1 MIKRILFTICALVL
15 LTALAM
21 PAFAAGTA
29 EITITPSKN
38 AAYRGDTVEFTVNI
52 SSVANCK
59 AVGVMITYDTSVF
72 EMVSGSCVV
81 SDAVMRSFD
90 AKTGNGELAL
100 ESARTLS
107 GAVFKFTLK
116 VKADARLGAAASVS
130 GTASVRDTSG
140 YLATTVKS
148 ATVTVAC
155 RHSFGSWK
163 KVDGNNHS
171 RTCSVCKE
179 VETKAHRY
187 DNACDTSCNDCGHTR
202 TIKHNFST
210 QWSANGQYHWHG
222 CTVCGAWNSDSA
234 AHTPGD
240 PATEEHAQNC
250 TVCGYELAP
259 QLEHVHVPIKE
270 WLFDEVGHWYAC
282 ERCEGKAEL
291 ADHDFTAECDSVC
304 DTCGYERETVH
315 TPGAEWITDE
325 SGHWHVCQVCQ
336 EVVDK
341 TAHVS
346 DNDPAAPKCA
356 DCGFDL
362 LHTHVFGAE
371 WSTDGENHWHG
382 CACGE
387 KQELGAHDWDDG
399 ALIKAPTAQ
408 EKGEMLIRCI
418 VCGAEHKAVVM
429 AMEVEKPSLQGLL
442 YWQIACGV
450 LALLLVAALVF
461 FIVVITKINK
471 KPKGKFAGK

>member
-1 MIKRILFTICALVL
+1 MRKITIAIISLLLV
-15 LTALAM
+15 AVM
-21 PAFAAGTA
+21 AFPVSAAGSA
-29 EITITPSKN
+29 SLKPS
-38 AAYRGDTVEFTVNI
+38 AGTVYRGDTFTV
-52 SSVANCK
+52 
-59 AVGVMITYDTSVF
+59 AV
-72 EMVSGSCVV
+72 
-81 SDAVMRSFD
+81 
-90 AKTGNGELAL
+90 N
-100 ESARTLS
+100 
-107 GAVFKFTLK
+107 
-116 VKADARLGAAASVS
+116 VS
-130 GTASVRDTSG
+130 GTAAGKAGSLAVTYNKQIFELLEGSSGISGVTLVPDLAAGRFIFYAMQDTNLNGTIVTLKFKVKSDAAFSSQVID
-140 YLATTVKS
+140 ATVDIGGGMKAS
-148 ATVTVAC
+148 ATVIIGC

-171 RTCSVCKE
+171 RTCTVCKE

-210 QWSANGQYHWHG
+210 KWSSNGQYHWHG

-240 PATEEHAQNC
+240 PATEQHAQNC

-259 QLEHVHVPIKE
+259 QLEHVHVPILE

-291 ADHDFTAECDSVC
+291 ADHDFTAECDSIC
-304 DTCGYERETVH
+304 DTCGFERETVH
-315 TPGAEWITDE
+315 TPGKEWVTDE
-325 SGHWHVCQVCQ
+325 TGHWHVCQVCQ
-336 EVVDK
+336 EIVDK

-346 DNDPAAPKCA
+346 DEDPAAPKCA

-362 LHTHVFGAE
+362 LHTHVFGTE

-387 KQELGAHDWDDG
+387 KQELAAHDWDDG

-408 EKGEMLIRCI
+408 EKGEMLIRCL
-418 VCGAEHKAVVM
+418 VCGAEHKAMVM

-450 LALLLVAALVF
+450 LALLLVVALIF
-461 FIVVITKINK
+461 FIVVIAKISK
-471 KPKGKFAGK
+471 KPKGKFAGR